1 MMDVNFPLVSILI
14 ALPILGALLI
24 PLIFR
29 TSQKYIVL
37 YAFLIS
43 FVELLLSF
51 YAYRL
56 ILVNGTGG
64 SYNFT
69 EGPISIIRHF
79 GIDYYVAMDGLSAPL
94 VLITSILSLLVI
106 IGSRDLISDRTVLYY
121 SLLLLFQ
128 GAIMGVFTSLNM
140 ILFYVFWDVVLIPMF
155 LFIGIWGGPRRRYAA
170 IKFFLF
176 TFVGSIFMLFA
187 FILIYFSVT
196 PNSFNIT
203 DVAGKIPLGLQII
216 SSVLFLIGFGVK
228 LPIVPL
234 HTWLPDAHVEA
245 PAPIS
250 VFLAGLL
257 LKMGGYG
264 FLRFNIG
271 LLPEASAQYAWIFI
285 SIGVITM
292 FYGAFVALVQTDI
305 KKMIALT
312 SVNHMG
318 FVILGA
324 FTGTVFGISG
334 AIFQMFTHAAAVGLM
349 FMLSGYLHKVSG
361 TRDITVIKG
370 LKFTSPRLASLLVL
384 GSMAAMALP
393 IFSSFLSEYMV
404 IVGAISVNPIY
415 AVTVAI
421 PVITVAY
428 FLWMLKRVVMSNPT
442 TSSRIRHH
450 DLGSFS
456 TFTLVLYLIPL
467 VLTLIVPWLILGVSN
482 PISEVYVNLISSGA
496 A

>member
-1 MMDVNFPLVSILI
+1 MIDVNFPIVSVLI

-29 TSQKYIVL
+29 TSRKYIVL
-37 YAFLIS
+37 YASLIS

-64 SYNFT
+64 SYNFI

-271 LLPEASAQYAWIFI
+271 LLPEASAQYAWVFI
-285 SIGVITM
+285 LIGVITM

-349 FMLSGYLHKVSG
+349 FMLSGYLHEVSG

-428 FLWMLKRVVMSNPT
+428 FLWMLKRVVMSNPP

-450 DLGSFS
+450 DLGRFS

-467 VLTLIVPWLILGVSN
+467 VLTLIIPWLILGVSN
-482 PISEVYVNLISSGA
+482 PISEVYANLISNGVA
-496 A
+496 

>member
-1 MMDVNFPLVSILI
+1 M
-14 ALPILGALLI
+14 
-24 PLIFR
+24 
-29 TSQKYIVL
+29 Y
-37 YAFLIS
+37 
-43 FVELLLSF
+43 F
-51 YAYRL
+51 Y
-56 ILVNGTGG
+56 
-64 SYNFT
+64 
-69 EGPISIIRHF
+69 
-79 GIDYYVAMDGLSAPL
+79 
-94 VLITSILSLLVI
+94 
-106 IGSRDLISDRTVLYY
+106 
-121 SLLLLFQ
+121 
-128 GAIMGVFTSLNM
+128 
-140 ILFYVFWDVVLIPMF
+140 ILFKLDTEPNI
-155 LFIGIWGGPRRRYAA
+155 
-170 IKFFLF
+170 
-176 TFVGSIFMLFA
+176 FA

-203 DVAGKIPLGLQII
+203 DVAGRIPLGLQII

-228 LPIVPL
+228 LPIVPF

-250 VFLAGLL
+250 VLLAGLL

-271 LLPEASAQYAWIFI
+271 LLPEASAQYAWVFI
-285 SIGVITM
+285 LIGVITM

-393 IFSSFLSEYMV
+393 IFSSF
-404 IVGAISVNPIY
+404 
-415 AVTVAI
+415 
-421 PVITVAY
+421 
-428 FLWMLKRVVMSNPT
+428 
-442 TSSRIRHH
+442 
-450 DLGSFS
+450 
-456 TFTLVLYLIPL
+456 
-467 VLTLIVPWLILGVSN
+467 
-482 PISEVYVNLISSGA
+482 
-496 A
+496 

>member
-1 MMDVNFPLVSILI
+1 LIELSFPIISVLI
-14 ALPILGALLI
+14 ALPILGASLI
-24 PLIFR
+24 PLIFK
-29 TSQKYIVL
+29 TSQKYIVI
-37 YAFLIS
+37 YAAIIS
-43 FVELLLSF
+43 FIELLLSF

-64 SYNFT
+64 SYNFI

-94 VLITSILSLLVI
+94 VIITSMLSLLVI
-106 IGSRDLISDRTVLYY
+106 IGSRDLISDRKVLYY

-155 LFIGIWGGPRRRYAA
+155 LFIGIWGGPRRKYAA

-187 FILIYFSVT
+187 FILIYFSVA

-203 DVAGKIPLGLQII
+203 DVAGRIPLGLQII

-228 LPIVPL
+228 LPIVPF

-250 VFLAGLL
+250 VLLAGLL

-271 LLPEASAQYAWIFI
+271 LLPEASAQYAWVFI
-285 SIGVITM
+285 LIGVITM

-404 IVGAISVNPIY
+404 IVGAITVNPIY

-428 FLWMLKRVVMSNPT
+428 FLWMLKRVVMSDPIT
-442 TSSRIRHH
+442 ARIRHH
-450 DLGSFS
+450 DLGNFS
-456 TFTLVLYLIPL
+456 TLTLVLYLIPL
-467 VLTLIVPWLILGVSN
+467 VLTLVVPWLILGVSN
-482 PISEVYVNLISSGA
+482 PIAEVYVNLISSGVA
-496 A
+496 

>member
-1 MMDVNFPLVSILI
+1 LIELSFPIISVLI
-14 ALPILGALLI
+14 ALPILGASLM
-24 PLIFR
+24 PLIFK
-29 TSQKYIVL
+29 TSQKYIVI
-37 YAFLIS
+37 YAAIIS
-43 FVELLLSF
+43 FIELLLSF

-64 SYNFT
+64 SYNFI

-94 VLITSILSLLVI
+94 VIITSMLSLLVI
-106 IGSRDLISDRTVLYY
+106 IGSRDLISDRKVLYY

-155 LFIGIWGGPRRRYAA
+155 LFIGIWGGPRRKYAA

-187 FILIYFSVT
+187 FILIYFSVA

-203 DVAGKIPLGLQII
+203 DVAGRIPLGLQII

-228 LPIVPL
+228 LPIVPF

-250 VFLAGLL
+250 VLLAGLL

-271 LLPEASAQYAWIFI
+271 LLPEASAQYAWVFI
-285 SIGVITM
+285 LIGVITM

-404 IVGAISVNPIY
+404 IVGAITVNPIY

-428 FLWMLKRVVMSNPT
+428 FLWMLKRVVMSDPIT
-442 TSSRIRHH
+442 ARIRHH
-450 DLGSFS
+450 DLGNFS
-456 TFTLVLYLIPL
+456 TLTLVLYLIPL
-467 VLTLIVPWLILGVSN
+467 VLTLVVPWLILGVSN
-482 PISEVYVNLISSGA
+482 PIAEVYVNLISSGVA
-496 A
+496 

>member
-1 MMDVNFPLVSILI
+1 MTN
-14 ALPILGALLI
+14 I
-24 PLIFR
+24 P
-29 TSQKYIVL
+29 
-37 YAFLIS
+37 
-43 FVELLLSF
+43 
-51 YAYRL
+51 
-56 ILVNGTGG
+56 
-64 SYNFT
+64 
-69 EGPISIIRHF
+69 
-79 GIDYYVAMDGLSAPL
+79 
-94 VLITSILSLLVI
+94 ILSLLIFFPFIGALVI
-106 IGSRDLISDRTVLYY
+106 LLINKNDQSYEKKVKEIGLWVSIINFLLSLILLYSFDKTESQFQFIENFKLINDLGIYYYLGIDGISL
-121 SLLLLFQ
+121 SFILLTTLLIPICIITSWNKISKNVSYFI
-128 GAIMGVFTSLNM
+128 ALFLIIECFLIGVFSSLD
-140 ILFYVFWDVVLIPMF
+140 LFIFYIFFEGSLIPLF
-155 LFIGIWGGPRRRYAA
+155 LIIGIWGGSNRVYASY
-170 IKFFLF
+170 KFFLF
-176 TFVGSIFMLFA
+176 TIFGSLLMLLGIITLYFYSGTSQLTLLINTNIP
-187 FILIYFSVT
+187 FILQIWLFL
-196 PNSFNIT
+196 SFFASFAI
-203 DVAGKIPLGLQII
+203 KIPMWP
-216 SSVLFLIGFGVK
+216 F
-228 LPIVPL
+228 

-250 VFLAGLL
+250 VLLAGLL

-285 SIGVITM
+285 LIGVITM

-312 SVNHMG
+312 SINHMG

-334 AIFQMFTHAAAVGLM
+334 AIFQMFTHAAAIGLM

-404 IVGAISVNPIY
+404 IVGAINVNPIY

-428 FLWMLKRVVMSNPT
+428 FLWMLQRVVMSNPT
-442 TSSRIRHH
+442 TVRVRHH
-450 DLGSFS
+450 DLGTFS
-456 TFTLVLYLIPL
+456 TLTLVLYLIPL
-467 VLTLIVPWLILGVSN
+467 VLTLVVPWLILGVSN
-482 PISEVYVNLISSGA
+482 PISEVYTNLISSGA

>member
-1 MMDVNFPLVSILI
+1 MIELSFPIISVLI
-14 ALPILGALLI
+14 ALPILGASLM
-24 PLIFR
+24 PLIFK
-29 TSQKYIVL
+29 TSQKYIVI
-37 YAFLIS
+37 YAAIIS
-43 FVELLLSF
+43 FIELLLSF

-64 SYNFT
+64 SYNFI

-94 VLITSILSLLVI
+94 VIITSMLSLLVI
-106 IGSRDLISDRTVLYY
+106 IGSRDLISDRKVLYY

-155 LFIGIWGGPRRRYAA
+155 LFIGIWGGPRRKYAA

-187 FILIYFSVT
+187 FILIYFSVA

-203 DVAGKIPLGLQII
+203 DVAGRIPLGLQII

-228 LPIVPL
+228 LPIVPF

-250 VFLAGLL
+250 VLLAGLL

-271 LLPEASAQYAWIFI
+271 LLPEASAQYAWVFI
-285 SIGVITM
+285 LIGVITM

-404 IVGAISVNPIY
+404 IVGAITVNPIY

-428 FLWMLKRVVMSNPT
+428 FLWMLKRVVMSDPIT
-442 TSSRIRHH
+442 ARIRHH
-450 DLGSFS
+450 DLGNFS
-456 TFTLVLYLIPL
+456 TLTLVLYLIPL
-467 VLTLIVPWLILGVSN
+467 VLTLVVPWLILGVSN
-482 PISEVYVNLISSGA
+482 PIAEVYVNLISSGVA
-496 A
+496 

>member
-1 MMDVNFPLVSILI
+1 MIELSFPIISVLI
-14 ALPILGALLI
+14 ALPILGASLI
-24 PLIFR
+24 PLIFK
-29 TSQKYIVL
+29 TSQKYIVI
-37 YAFLIS
+37 YAAIIS
-43 FVELLLSF
+43 FIELLLSF

-64 SYNFT
+64 SYNFI

-94 VLITSILSLLVI
+94 VIITSMLSLLVI
-106 IGSRDLISDRTVLYY
+106 IGSRDLISDRKVLYY

-155 LFIGIWGGPRRRYAA
+155 LFIGIWGGPRRKYAA

-187 FILIYFSVT
+187 FILIYFSVA

-203 DVAGKIPLGLQII
+203 DVAGRIPLGLQII

-228 LPIVPL
+228 LPIVPF

-250 VFLAGLL
+250 VLLAGLL

-271 LLPEASAQYAWIFI
+271 LLPEASAQYAWVFI
-285 SIGVITM
+285 LIGVITM

-404 IVGAISVNPIY
+404 IVGAITVNPIY

-428 FLWMLKRVVMSNPT
+428 FLWMLKRVVMSDPIT
-442 TSSRIRHH
+442 ARIRHH
-450 DLGSFS
+450 DLGNFS
-456 TFTLVLYLIPL
+456 TLTLVLYLIPL
-467 VLTLIVPWLILGVSN
+467 VLTLVVPWLILGVSN
-482 PISEVYVNLISSGA
+482 PIAEVYVNLISSGVA
-496 A
+496 

>member
-1 MMDVNFPLVSILI
+1 MIELSFPIISILI
-14 ALPILGALLI
+14 ALPILGASLI
-24 PLIFR
+24 PLIFK
-29 TSQKYIVL
+29 TSQKYIVI
-37 YAFLIS
+37 YAAIIS
-43 FVELLLSF
+43 FIELLLSF

-64 SYNFT
+64 SYNFI

-94 VLITSILSLLVI
+94 VIITSMLSLLVI
-106 IGSRDLISDRTVLYY
+106 IGSRDLISDRKVLYY

-155 LFIGIWGGPRRRYAA
+155 LFIGIWGGPRRKYAA

-187 FILIYFSVT
+187 FILIYFSVA

-203 DVAGKIPLGLQII
+203 DVAGRIPLGLQII

-228 LPIVPL
+228 LPIVPF

-250 VFLAGLL
+250 VLLAGLL

-271 LLPEASAQYAWIFI
+271 LLPEASAQYAWVFI
-285 SIGVITM
+285 LIGVITM

-404 IVGAISVNPIY
+404 IVGAITVNPIY

-428 FLWMLKRVVMSNPT
+428 FLWMLKRVVMSDPIT
-442 TSSRIRHH
+442 TRIRHH
-450 DLGSFS
+450 DLGNFS
-456 TFTLVLYLIPL
+456 TLTLVLYLIPL
-467 VLTLIVPWLILGVSN
+467 VLTLVVPWLILGVSN
-482 PISEVYVNLISSGA
+482 PIAEVYVNLISSGVA
-496 A
+496 

>member
-1 MMDVNFPLVSILI
+1 MIELSFPIISVLI
-14 ALPILGALLI
+14 ALPILGASLM
-24 PLIFR
+24 PLIFK
-29 TSQKYIVL
+29 TSQKYIVI
-37 YAFLIS
+37 YAAIIS
-43 FVELLLSF
+43 FIELLLSF

-64 SYNFT
+64 SYNFI

-94 VLITSILSLLVI
+94 VIITSMLSLLVV
-106 IGSRDLISDRTVLYY
+106 IGSRDLISDRKVLYY

-155 LFIGIWGGPRRRYAA
+155 LFIGIWGGPRRKYAA

-187 FILIYFSVT
+187 FILIYFSVA

-203 DVAGKIPLGLQII
+203 DVAGRIPLGLQII

-228 LPIVPL
+228 LPIVPF

-250 VFLAGLL
+250 VLLAGLL

-271 LLPEASAQYAWIFI
+271 LLPEASAQYAWVFI
-285 SIGVITM
+285 LIGVITM

-370 LKFTSPRLASLLVL
+370 LKFTSPRLASLLVF

-404 IVGAISVNPIY
+404 IVGAIAVNPIY
-415 AVTVAI
+415 AVIVAI

-428 FLWMLKRVVMSNPT
+428 FLWMLKRVVMSDPIT
-442 TSSRIRHH
+442 TRIRHH
-450 DLGSFS
+450 DLGNFS
-456 TFTLVLYLIPL
+456 TLTLVLYLIPL
-467 VLTLIVPWLILGVSN
+467 VLTLVVPWLILGVSN
-482 PISEVYVNLISSGA
+482 PIAEVYVNLISSGVA
-496 A
+496 

>member
-1 MMDVNFPLVSILI
+1 MIELSFPIISVLI
-14 ALPILGALLI
+14 ALPILGASLM
-24 PLIFR
+24 PLIFK
-29 TSQKYIVL
+29 TSQKYIVI
-37 YAFLIS
+37 YAAIIS
-43 FVELLLSF
+43 FIELLLSF

-64 SYNFT
+64 SYNFI
-69 EGPISIIRHF
+69 EGPTSIIRHF

-94 VLITSILSLLVI
+94 VIITSMLSLLVV
-106 IGSRDLISDRTVLYY
+106 IGSRDLISDRKVLYY

-155 LFIGIWGGPRRRYAA
+155 LFIGIWGGPRRKYAA

-187 FILIYFSVT
+187 FILIYFSVA

-203 DVAGKIPLGLQII
+203 DVAGRIPLGLQII

-228 LPIVPL
+228 LPIVPF

-250 VFLAGLL
+250 VLLAGLL

-271 LLPEASAQYAWIFI
+271 LLPEASAQYAWVFI
-285 SIGVITM
+285 LIGVITM

-370 LKFTSPRLASLLVL
+370 LKFTSPRLASLLVF

-404 IVGAISVNPIY
+404 IVGAIAVNPIY
-415 AVTVAI
+415 AVIVAI

-428 FLWMLKRVVMSNPT
+428 FLWMLKRVVMSDPT
-442 TSSRIRHH
+442 TSRIRHH
-450 DLGSFS
+450 DLGNFS
-456 TFTLVLYLIPL
+456 TLTLVLYLIPL
-467 VLTLIVPWLILGVSN
+467 VLTLVVPWLILGVSN
-482 PISEVYVNLISSGA
+482 PIAEVYVNLISSGVA
-496 A
+496 

>member
-1 MMDVNFPLVSILI
+1 MIELSFPIISILI
-14 ALPILGALLI
+14 ALPILGASLI
-24 PLIFR
+24 PLIFK
-29 TSQKYIVL
+29 TSQKYIVI
-37 YAFLIS
+37 YAAIIS
-43 FVELLLSF
+43 FIELLLSF

-64 SYNFT
+64 SYNFI

-94 VLITSILSLLVI
+94 VIITSMLSLLVI
-106 IGSRDLISDRTVLYY
+106 IGSRDLISDRKVLYY

-140 ILFYVFWDVVLIPMF
+140 ILFYVFWDIVLIPMF
-155 LFIGIWGGPRRRYAA
+155 LFIGIWGGPRRKYAA

-187 FILIYFSVT
+187 FILIYFSVA

-203 DVAGKIPLGLQII
+203 DVAGRIPLGLQII

-228 LPIVPL
+228 LPIVPF

-250 VFLAGLL
+250 VLLAGLL

-271 LLPEASAQYAWIFI
+271 LLPEASAQYAWVFI
-285 SIGVITM
+285 LIGVITM

-404 IVGAISVNPIY
+404 IVGAITVNPIY

-428 FLWMLKRVVMSNPT
+428 FLWMLKRVVMSDPIT
-442 TSSRIRHH
+442 TRIRHH
-450 DLGSFS
+450 DLGNFS
-456 TFTLVLYLIPL
+456 TLTLVLYLIPL
-467 VLTLIVPWLILGVSN
+467 VLTLVVPWLILGVSN
-482 PISEVYVNLISSGA
+482 PIAEVYVNLISSGVA
-496 A
+496 

>member
-1 MMDVNFPLVSILI
+1 LIELSFPIISILI
-14 ALPILGALLI
+14 ALPILGASLI
-24 PLIFR
+24 PLIFK
-29 TSQKYIVL
+29 TSQKYIVI
-37 YAFLIS
+37 YAAIIS
-43 FVELLLSF
+43 FIELLLSF

-64 SYNFT
+64 SYNFI

-94 VLITSILSLLVI
+94 VIITSMLSLLVI
-106 IGSRDLISDRTVLYY
+106 IGSRDLISDRKVLYY

-140 ILFYVFWDVVLIPMF
+140 ILFYVFWDIVLIPMF
-155 LFIGIWGGPRRRYAA
+155 LFIGIWGGPRRKYAA

-187 FILIYFSVT
+187 FILIYFSVA

-203 DVAGKIPLGLQII
+203 DVAGRIPLGLQII

-228 LPIVPL
+228 LPIVPF

-250 VFLAGLL
+250 VLLAGLL

-271 LLPEASAQYAWIFI
+271 LLPEASAQYAWVFI
-285 SIGVITM
+285 LIGVITM

-404 IVGAISVNPIY
+404 IVGAITVNPIY

-428 FLWMLKRVVMSNPT
+428 FLWMLKRVVMSDPIT
-442 TSSRIRHH
+442 TRIRHH
-450 DLGSFS
+450 DLGNFS
-456 TFTLVLYLIPL
+456 TLTLVLYLIPL
-467 VLTLIVPWLILGVSN
+467 VLTLVVPWLILGVSN
-482 PISEVYVNLISSGA
+482 PIAEVYVNLISSGVA
-496 A
+496 